1 MLRSGIALDNKN
13 PGDVL
18 REIRKEKKLSLFKAA
33 RGINISGN
41 YLSEIERG
49 KKKPSE
55 TVLFSISEFYGI
67 DESELFKMYDL
78 VVPDAINALKDMP
91 ELLKVLTKLSSNKKI
106 KSEDLK
112 DIAEELVATYEIIK
126 NNKKQ

>member
-1 MLRSGIALDNKN
+1 MDNKN